1 MLQQSERAD
10 ARANRARLIAAAQE
24 VFRERG
30 PGAEMKEI
38 AERAGVGIGT
48 IYRNFPKKDD
58 LITAIVTEAVEA
70 IVATQAAAALIDDP
84 VEAIRTILR
93 GGLRVVDLYGDLLMS
108 MMGGDMPPQCEEQF
122 QNLDGISATAA
133 IVRRG
138 VDRGVFRPEVDAEVA
153 AATIIGA
160 FVPWEFAHLRS
171 TRTLEQ
177 LVDAYATVILGG
189 LMARTG

>member
-10 ARANRARLIAAAQE
+10 ARANRARLVAAAQE

-93 GGLRVVDLYGDLLMS
+93 GGLGVVDLYGDLMMS

-122 QNLDGISATAA
+122 QSLDGISATAA

-160 FVPWEFAHLRS
+160 FVPWEFAQLRS

-189 LMARTG
+189 LMARPD